1 MRTFASVKLGWV
13 TASLFIHKLQSQPRQ
28 STLAKV
34 VHEYGQ
40 LIKSIYI
47 PKYIC
52 REEQQRRVSKQLNK
66 GEALHDLRQW
76 LFFADEGQL
85 QKSQLQE
92 QANQASALT
101 LVTNAIIVWNTVYMQ
116 AVIDQLKQ
124 EGYVINE
131 SDLQH
136 ISPCRFE
143 HVNKHGKI
151 AFNVDTTWQRDFLRP
166 LHNPNED

>member
-1 MRTFASVKLGWV
+1 MDKTIKYNHLGPIIKGRINDQRIVKHWDTLLRTFASVKLGWV

-76 LFFADEGQL
+76 LLFADEGQL
-85 QKSQLQE
+85 K
-92 QANQASALT
+92 
-101 LVTNAIIVWNTVYMQ
+101 
-116 AVIDQLKQ
+116 K
-124 EGYVINE
+124 
-131 SDLQH
+131 
-136 ISPCRFE
+136 
-143 HVNKHGKI
+143 
-151 AFNVDTTWQRDFLRP
+151 
-166 LHNPNED
+166 

>member
-1 MRTFASVKLGWV
+1 MGWV

-28 STLAKV
+28 STLAKA

-40 LIKSIYI
+40 LIKSIYF

-66 GEALHDLRQW
+66 GEALHDLLQW
-76 LFFADEGQL
+76 LLFADEGQL
-85 QKSQLQE
+85 KKSQLQE

-101 LVTNAIIVWNTVYMQ
+101 LVTNVIIVWNTVYMQ

-131 SDLQH
+131 SDLQY

-143 HVNKHGKI
+143 HLNKHGKI
-151 AFNVDTTWQRDFLRP
+151 AFNVDTTWRLDSLRP
-166 LHNPNED
+166 LRNPSED

>member
-1 MRTFASVKLGWV
+1 MGWV
-13 TASLFIHKLQSQPRQ
+13 TASLFVHKLQSQPRQ
-28 STLAKV
+28 SSLAKAI
-34 VHEYGQ
+34 HEYGK

-76 LFFADEGQL
+76 LLFADEGQL
-85 QKSQLQE
+85 KKSQLQE

-116 AVIDQLKQ
+116 AVHPENLI
-124 EGYVINE
+124 E
-131 SDLQH
+131 SHPWRFWNKASIRLIVCSDDVDHTQREMRQFCS
-136 ISPCRFE
+136 SPAR
-143 HVNKHGKI
+143 
-151 AFNVDTTWQRDFLRP
+151 
-166 LHNPNED
+166 